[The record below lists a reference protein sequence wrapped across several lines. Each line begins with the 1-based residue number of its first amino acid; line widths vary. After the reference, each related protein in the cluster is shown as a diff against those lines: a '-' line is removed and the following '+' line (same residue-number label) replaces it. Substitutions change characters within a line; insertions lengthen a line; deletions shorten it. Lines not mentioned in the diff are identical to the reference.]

1 MRVQVEE
8 YEILATRN
16 AETKPVTRDL
26 LTYAAKA
33 ADLSGVDLVLTHQ
46 PENWKG
52 PAEDLSGALSSSIQD
67 TGRMKPVLVS
77 ANVTWMA
84 GEPFRLKLPRT
95 AGIGGVTAQLS
106 GQGTRKPVPVAM
118 AEAIV
123 FEFVPPDG
131 RQERVVRELFDFM
144 GKARRATQKHPAT
157 EEVRNRTEGKNAVE
171 VAANIYSMLVTTDR
185 IDPSHLS
192 AVALGQPPETDMPS
206 GVRVALRRLNI
217 ALVTTSNGLFTR
229 LTHPTGRRF
238 VSTPTLPGCRLLTSR
253 PSPGTGGWRLICD
266 TTTSMPCCSG
276 NQSRTT
282 SFSLGSSGA

>member
-1 MRVQVEE
+1 MASSPFQND
-8 YEILATRN
+8 YIATGN

-67 TGRMKPVLVS
+67 TGRVKPVLVS
-77 ANVTWMA
+77 ANITWLA

-95 AGIGGVTAQLS
+95 AGIGGVTAQLG

-123 FEFVPPDG
+123 FEFVAPDG

-144 GKARRATQKHPAT
+144 GKARRVSQKHLAT
-157 EEVRNRTEGKNAVE
+157 EEVRNRTEGKNTVE
-171 VAANIYSMLVTTDR
+171 VAANIYSMLVTTGR
-185 IDPSHLS
+185 LDPSHLS
-192 AVALGQPPETDMPS
+192 AVALPAARDEHAFRCS
-206 GVRVALRRLNI
+206 RRLAASQHRVNDD
-217 ALVTTSNGLFTR
+217 LR
-229 LTHPTGRRF
+229 WF
-238 VSTPTLPGCRLLTSR
+238 VHVPHNARPGGDSFLPQL
-253 PSPGTGGWRLICD
+253 SPGTDC
-266 TTTSMPCCSG
+266 
-276 NQSRTT
+276 
-282 SFSLGSSGA
+282 